1 MSSQPEALNGTEHQD
16 FADGLEECRI
26 HKVSKCLLSTYQ
38 CQALGFKDKTWES
51 SSFLLRP
58 GHFRAGACCTAVSTP
73 LLA

>member
-1 MSSQPEALNGTEHQD
+1 MSSQPEALNDTEHQG

-38 CQALGFKDKTWES
+38 CQALGFKDKIWEV
-51 SSFLLRP
+51 SSFLPQP
-58 GHFRAGACCTAVSTP
+58 GHFRPGACSAAVSTL

>member
-1 MSSQPEALNGTEHQD
+1 MSRQPEALNGTEHQD

-38 CQALGFKDKTWES
+38 CQALGFGDKTWES
-51 SSFLLRP
+51 SSFLPRP
-58 GHFRAGACCTAVSTP
+58 GHVKPAARCAAVSTP